1 MIQLSTLEILVQT
14 TFPNYPQAI
23 RAKEAAAMLCCS
35 VTHIYN
41 LVKSGHLQRTQI
53 GARCYV
59 YDPLEVLLL
68 SIRGIPASYSNQAS
82 LNAIKQNFFLEIG
95 RKLEKMALS
104 LKP

>member
-1 MIQLSTLEILVQT
+1 MIQLPTEQILVQS

-35 VTHIYN
+35 VSHIYK
-41 LVKSGHLQRTQI
+41 LVKSGYLQRTQI
-53 GARCYV
+53 GPRCYV

-68 SIRGIPASYSNQAS
+68 SIRGIPASYSTQAS
-82 LNAIKQNFFLEIG
+82 LNAIRQNFFLEIG
-95 RKLEKMALS
+95 KKLEKMALS